1 MVTTKDSAVVLINA
15 VGMPVLLWAP
25 LAERLAPHFRT
36 VTWESRWAL
45 GAEGGFDPQKCDLD
59 HQLIELTTLL
69 ETRGIDSTHIVC
81 WCSGAHLALKF
92 ASLFPE
98 RTRSLV
104 LLNGSLNLPETIT
117 RTDFE
122 KNLRLLM
129 PKIAANK
136 TFAELYYK
144 MFQRQSSDLMTPRN
158 SALRDVTSAPFKTPE
173 LLYRYAN
180 VIARLFDEPELPMS
194 LDLAMPV
201 LVVSG
206 TEDTISHPDT
216 SREIARR
223 INGASLVIL
232 EGADHH
238 ALYDD
243 ERVHNVTLDFL
254 MKGERNVWRDVWID
268 RQDRDDSPAT
278 PA

>member
-1 MVTTKDSAVVLINA
+1 MVTTKEAVVLINA
-15 VGMPVLLWAP
+15 VGMPVHLWAP
-25 LAERLAPHFRT
+25 LAQHLAPHFRT
-36 VTWESRWAL
+36 VTWEWTLS
-45 GAEGGFDPQKCDLD
+45 AEGVFDPQRCDLD
-59 HQLIELTTLL
+59 HQLMDLTTLL
-69 ETRGIDSTHIVC
+69 ESRRIASVHIIC

-104 LLNGSLNLPETIT
+104 LLNGSLNLPETIS

-129 PKIAANK
+129 PKVAANK
-136 TFAELYYK
+136 AFAELYYK
-144 MFQRQSSDLMTPRN
+144 MFQSQSSDLMTPRN
-158 SALRDVTSAPFKTPE
+158 PALRDVTNTPFKTPE
-173 LLYRYAN
+173 LFYRYAN
-180 VIARLFDEPELPMS
+180 VIACLFDEPALPMN

-206 TEDTISHPDT
+206 TDDTISHPDT

-238 ALYDD
+238 SLYDD

-254 MKGERNVWRDVWID
+254 IKGERNGWID
-268 RQDRDDSPAT
+268 KQDRDNSIAT